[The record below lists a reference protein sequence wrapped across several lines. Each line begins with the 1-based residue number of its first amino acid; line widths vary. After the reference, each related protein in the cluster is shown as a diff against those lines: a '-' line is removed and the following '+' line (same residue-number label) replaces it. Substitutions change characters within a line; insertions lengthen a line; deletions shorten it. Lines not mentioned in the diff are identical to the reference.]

1 MQPKNKPI
9 YRWPTKANDK
19 ALMRKIG
26 QKNHLAQR
34 SKKIPIT
41 LVDVPAP
48 KETGH
53 E

>member
-1 MQPKNKPI
+1 MQPKPQPS
-9 YRWPTKANDK
+9 YHWPCKANDK

-34 SKKIPIT
+34 AKKIPIT
-41 LVDVPAP
+41 LVNIPAP
-48 KETGH
+48 KETGN